1 MKNLSIAFKMGI
13 LVAALLVTALTI
25 AVVGV
30 RQLNNLNGKFDHLV
44 ETTSRAIDL
53 ASEGRIELL
62 AAIRSEKNAI
72 LVEDKFAATGFA
84 EDARKHLA
92 RALEVR
98 TELASL
104 VGANPATPEGKAMS
118 DLDRHLE
125 EFGKNQREVLR
136 LAVVKSNIDAGAM
149 LYGDLYRRAVEAQ
162 EFANGLVE
170 PAREG
175 SSTPAEDAAAARQR
189 AKVAAAQQVVGRVFD
204 VLFHAARHRDASSE
218 KEMVELDS
226 EIRAGLAAMQES
238 ARRLSAMLDETE
250 RARGV
255 SVLAALDSIKPE
267 MTKLLDLSH
276 ANTDVRA
283 REITVTSTVEMSNRC
298 DASFAAV
305 LAVLADRLDADK
317 HDAADSVAFGRNIVI
332 GTGVVGALISLALA
346 FVIIRSVTRP
356 VERGV
361 KVLEAIA
368 AGDLTRRMN
377 LDQRD
382 EMGRLAAASDRMG
395 EKLMEVVAQ
404 TRSLANRLGDSAG
417 ELSGVSHDLLSQSQ
431 EMSTQA
437 ESVAAATEQMSSNIS
452 GMASAAEQMSVN
464 VSSISSA
471 SEEVSVNVASIS
483 ASAAQTSRNV
493 GSVAE
498 SIGQITASL
507 AGVAQD
513 AKEGSQMTQQARDMA
528 ATASQAMR
536 QLDQAASEINKV
548 TEVIKS
554 IALQTNLLALN
565 ATIEA
570 TSAGEAGKGFAVVAA
585 EVKELANQSGQSAE
599 EIARKIDSV
608 QASTRDAVKVIEG
621 VAQFIGQL
629 NVSAVR
635 ISDAVDVQTRTA
647 NQISVEVAS
656 ARKGV
661 EEIARSIA
669 EVAKGATDVSGN
681 TSEVSKAATDVSRN
695 ASEAAQA
702 AQSISPNIHGVSEAT
717 RQNNA
722 SAVKVN
728 EAARRMKEISKELQ
742 QNVAHFSTGAS
753 APASGHG

>member
-1 MKNLSIAFKMGI
+1 MKNLSIGVKMGI
-13 LVAALLVTALTI
+13 LVAVLLATALTI
-25 AVVGV
+25 AAVGV
-30 RQLNNLNGKFDHLV
+30 TQLNRLKNEFDNLV
-44 ETTSRAIDL
+44 ETTSRAMML
-53 ASEGRIELL
+53 ASEARSELFM
-62 AAIRSEKNAI
+62 AVRAEKNAI
-72 LVEDKFAATGFA
+72 LVPEKAAAA
-84 EDARKHLA
+84 ESAEVARQHLG
-92 RALEVR
+92 RVK
-98 TELASL
+98 ELRGDLVKL
-104 VGANPATPEGKAMS
+104 VGANQATTEATALA
-118 DLDRHLE
+118 DLDRGLDDFE
-125 EFGKNQREVLR
+125 KNQKELLR
-136 LAVVKSNIDAGAM
+136 LAVIKSNVDGGNL
-149 LYGDLYRRAVEAQ
+149 LYGDLYRRVLDAE
-162 EFANGLVE
+162 EFVDGLAE
-170 PAREG
+170 SAREG
-175 SSTPAEDAAAARQR
+175 GAAATPAAAAEQK
-189 AKVAAAQQVVGRVFD
+189 AKVNAGQQMLGRIYD
-204 VLFHAARHRDASSE
+204 LLFHAALHLNSASE
-218 KEMVELDS
+218 KEMAELDAK
-226 EIRAGLAAMQES
+226 IRQGIAAIQES
-238 ARRLSAMLDETE
+238 SRRMSAMLNEAE
-250 RARGV
+250 RGRGV
-255 SVLAALDSIKPE
+255 SVLASIESIKPE
-267 MTKLLDLSH
+267 MLRIQDLSH
-276 ANTDVRA
+276 ANTDVNA
-283 REITVTSTVEMSNRC
+283 RQLTTTKAVEATNRC
-298 DASFAAV
+298 NAALSSL
-305 LAVLADRLDADK
+305 LAALTERLGDDK
-317 HDAADSVAFGRNIVI
+317 KDVAASVAFGRTIVVAAGAI
-332 GTGVVGALISLALA
+332 GALISLALA
-346 FVIIRSVTRP
+346 FVTIRSVTRP

-395 EKLMEVVAQ
+395 DKLLEVVTQ
-404 TRSLANRLGDSAG
+404 TRALADRLGESAG

-431 EMSTQA
+431 EMATQA

-452 GMASAAEQMSVN
+452 GMASAAEEMSVN

-471 SEEVSVNVASIS
+471 SEEVSVNVASVS

-493 GSVAE
+493 GVVAK
-498 SIGQITASL
+498 SIGEITSSL
-507 AGVAQD
+507 KGVAQD
-513 AKEGSQMTQQARDMA
+513 AREGSQMTQQARDMA
-528 ATASQAMR
+528 ATANQAMR

-599 EIARKIDSV
+599 EIARKIEGV

-629 NVSAVR
+629 NVSAAR

-647 NQISVEVAS
+647 NQISTEVAS
-656 ARKGV
+656 ARSGV

-681 TSEVSKAATDVSRN
+681 TAEVSKAATDVSRN

-728 EAARRMKEISKELQ
+728 EAAQRMKEISRELQ
-742 QNVAHFSTGAS
+742 RNVAHFVTGGQSPSQAND
-753 APASGHG
+753 